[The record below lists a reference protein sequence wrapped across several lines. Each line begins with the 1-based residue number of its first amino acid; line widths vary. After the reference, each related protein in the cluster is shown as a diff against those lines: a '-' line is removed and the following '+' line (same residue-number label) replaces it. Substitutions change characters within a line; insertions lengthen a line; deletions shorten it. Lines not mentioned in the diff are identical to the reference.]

1 MRVKGGRVAK
11 TQSNKAAADDAEKAV
26 SRAVLKT
33 ENKII
38 DLDQRLGRIEKRVKN
53 NERFARTFANSLTTQ
68 VVAIDAV
75 TEAMRHALRND
86 VEVHEELAY
95 AIKRYD
101 QHKVR
106 RWFSGFFGVLLW
118 ISSVAV
124 AGIVG
129 AFIYWLFSGK

>member
-1 MRVKGGRVAK
+1 MAK
-11 TQSNKAAADDAEKAV
+11 TQANKANADDDEKAV
-26 SRAVLKT
+26 SKVVLKN
-33 ENKII
+33 EHKII
-38 DLDQRLGRIEKRVKN
+38 DLDQRLGRLEKRLKN
-53 NERFARTFANSLTTQ
+53 NERFARTFASSLTTQ

-86 VEVHEELAY
+86 VEVHAELAY

-118 ISSVAV
+118 VGSVAV